1 MTIIQSLN
9 DDDDDDDAMNNI
21 NRNSVRVSRGS
32 SSNNNNNII
41 IDKSKLNDFITS
53 SKESD
58 KRSYYESDN
67 KDLLG
72 RLMNS

>member
-9 DDDDDDDAMNNI
+9 DHDDDDDAMNNI

-58 KRSYYESDN
+58 KRSKYESDN